1 MKKRKIGIDARMWGH
16 PGIGRYLR
24 ELSGA
29 MAAEP
34 FEHELFYIRGRAK
47 IYGLAEQWE
56 IPWKARHFDLLHVPH
71 FNIPVLFNGK
81 LVVTIHDLTYFHSP
95 EVSKSP
101 LAKLYVTWLLRTIRK
116 KARAILAVSEYTKK
130 DLLETFPG
138 IPENL
143 VFVTHEAAAPEFRK
157 IEDENALARIRGKYS
172 LNRPFVLF
180 VGSLKK
186 HKNVPALIEA
196 VARLKERKNIPH
208 ELVLTGKSGPTE
220 KELTALIGRH
230 DFVRMIGEAEGR
242 DLPGLYSLAE
252 AFVLPSFREGFGLP
266 VLEAMACGTPVVVS
280 NRTSLPEVAGDAGLL
295 FDPERIDAL
304 EDVLY
309 NVLNNNE
316 LRKNMIQRGFEQAQ
330 RFSWKRTAEQTL
342 QVYRQALS

>member
-1 MKKRKIGIDARMWGH
+1 MKKQKIAIDARMWGH

-34 FEHELFYIRGRAK
+34 FEHELFYIRARSK

-71 FNIPVLFNGK
+71 FNIPVLFGGK

-95 EVSKSP
+95 EVSMSP
-101 LAKLYVTWLLRTIRK
+101 LAKLYITWLLRTIRK
-116 KARAILAVSEYTKK
+116 KARAILAVSEYTKR
-130 DLLETFPG
+130 DLLETFQG
-138 IPENL
+138 IPESR

-157 IEDENALARIRGKYS
+157 IEDESALARIRGKYS
-172 LNRPFVLF
+172 LRKPFILF

-196 VARLKERKNIPH
+196 VSRLRKTRGIPH
-208 ELVLTGKSGPTE
+208 ELVLTGKGDPAE
-220 KELTALIGRH
+220 KELTGLIARH
-230 DFVRMIGEAEGR
+230 DFVRTIGEAEGR
-242 DLPGLYSLAE
+242 DLPGLYNLAE

-316 LRKNMIQRGFEQAQ
+316 LRKNMIQKGFAQAQ
-330 RFSWKRTAEQTL
+330 RFSWKKAAQQTL
-342 QVYRQALS
+342 DVYRQVLS